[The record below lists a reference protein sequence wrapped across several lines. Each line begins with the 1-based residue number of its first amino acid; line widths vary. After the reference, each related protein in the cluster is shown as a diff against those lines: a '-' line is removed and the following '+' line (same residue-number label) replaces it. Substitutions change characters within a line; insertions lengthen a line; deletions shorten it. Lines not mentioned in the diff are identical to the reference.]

1 MKLFKNTKAFLAA
14 ALLVAG
20 LCLTTSCSSPASDK
34 TDDGGSGSGGLNN
47 YSSSGSIDDGNAI
60 AYYLCESLCSSSK
73 ESVKLCFYGD
83 NTFKLRQTSL
93 DDDDYGQRYD
103 YMLGTYEGDPTKDGS
118 IIINFTKIREFEFI
132 YTGDPSDLDN
142 IDSLEDFSKLDQS
155 KISGGYRYKDI
166 SKDFEPDIDVKIK
179 DGQFTL
185 SNLNYSGNLNG
196 FYHSSLSFTKTD
208 AKDRGPYQYTGV
220 SRRANDPRRTE
231 WTIPEGYTSIADGGF
246 SSSDNKLKLLKKIT
260 LPSTIKKIG
269 DRAFYNLIGLEEIN
283 IPEAC
288 TEIGSSAFYNCI
300 SLKSLTLPLSLE
312 RISDNT
318 FTKAR
323 LEDGEVEKTNI
334 LELKIANGASEIP
347 DEFFM
352 SSYSYNTPLIKTVI
366 IPSTVKKIGKKA
378 FYSFKTSEAIQIPE
392 GVEEICENA
401 FYSSANQTVEQY
413 TIPSTVK
420 KIGESAFYNWKIK
433 KLVLSEGVEEI
444 GRDAFYYYSYSS
456 SDTAVD
462 TEVVLPSSI
471 KKLESNAFNYDKLKK
486 ITSNSSLYD
495 LSKLFDN
502 EKLRYSSVQIF
513 CGDVNVSP
521 YFQGYVIS
529 DLLYQWDEEDKND
542 GILLTLKSDKTYI
555 MQDGDEK
562 ETGLWFAERKEDSSD
577 EGKITFCPYVGKL
590 SSYEFSYDSQKL
602 TLTDFANLKK
612 VDYFSVIEKKEIT
625 SEKWCE
631 KAVPDESGEYVYYQ
645 YYLNKTPKNYMQYL
659 DNSVYYKYYESSE
672 SLSDYTYENRYY
684 KSCKEKIEDVLNN
697 SYYNVFGIRDTYD
710 EDNNSVSMF
719 YLYSDPLQDDKE

>member
-83 NTFKLRQTSL
+83 NTFKIRQTSL

-269 DRAFYNLIGLEEIN
+269 YSAFYNLTGLEEIN
-283 IPEAC
+283 IPETC
-288 TEIGSSAFYNCI
+288 TEIGSSAFYNCT
-300 SLKSLTLPLSLE
+300 SLKTITIPKNIKT
-312 RISDNT
+312 ISSSA
-318 FTKAR
+318 FSK
-323 LEDGEVEKTNI
+323 
-334 LELKIANGASEIP
+334 S
-347 DEFFM
+347 
-352 SSYSYNTPLIKTVI
+352 SSYSSDDDDEEKKEPILVLRFADGTTT
-366 IPSTVKKIGKKA
+366 IPDDCCYGFTLVKSIVLPSSVKVIGKRA
-378 FYSFKTSEAIQIPE
+378 FKGLDIVTQIQIPE
-392 GVEEICENA
+392 GVEEIGDYALYN
-401 FYSSANQTVEQY
+401 SSSSEQDVIEEL
-413 TIPSTVK
+413 TLPSTVK
-420 KIGESAFYNWKIK
+420 KIGECAFEYWKIK
-433 KLVLSEGVEEI
+433 KLVLPEGLEEV
-444 GRDAFYYYSYSS
+444 GNYAFYNYNYS
-456 SDTAVD
+456 SDTEENLS
-462 TEVVLPSSI
+462 EVVLPSTL
-471 KKLESNAFNYDKLKK
+471 KKLGYNVFSYSYINK
-486 ITSNSSLYD
+486 ITSNASLRD
-495 LSKLFDN
+495 LSNLFQN
-502 EKLRYSSVQIF
+502 ISLRYSTTQVY
-513 CGDVNVSP
+513 CGNVDVTQFFKGN
-521 YFQGYVIS
+521 VIS
-529 DLLYQWDEEDKND
+529 DLVDQWEEEGMWFTKTKNSYSTD
-542 GILLTLKSDKTYI
+542 GV
-555 MQDGDEK
+555 
-562 ETGLWFAERKEDSSD
+562 
-577 EGKITFCPYVGKL
+577 ITFYSDAGK
-590 SSYEFSYDSQKL
+590 SKNYDFAYGSQYDSNLGNYVEKFKL
-602 TLTDFANLKK
+602 EDFAIFRK
-612 VDYFSVIEKKEIT
+612 VNTFSVIEKQET
-625 SEKWCE
+625 TADKWCE
-631 KAVPDESGEYVYYQ
+631 KAEKDSSGKYIIYQ
-645 YYLNKTPKNYMQYL
+645 YYLEKAGDNDYL
-659 DNSVYYKYYESSE
+659 DYINTPVYYRDDNYE
-672 SLSDYTYENRYY
+672 YQNKYY
-684 KSCKEKIEDVLNN
+684 KSCKEEIENMLNN
-697 SYYNVFGIRDTYD
+697 HKSSYYV
-710 EDNNSVSMF
+710 NNYETSETDYFVHV
-719 YLYSDPLQDDKE
+719 YSDPQQQQEED